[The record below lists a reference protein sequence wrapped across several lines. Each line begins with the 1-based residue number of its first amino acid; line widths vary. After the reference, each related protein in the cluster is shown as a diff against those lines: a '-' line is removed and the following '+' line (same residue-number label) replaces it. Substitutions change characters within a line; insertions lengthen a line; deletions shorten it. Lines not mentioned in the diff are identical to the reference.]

1 MTMLDSGPADVEDPE
16 GGYSAGGLAGGD
28 GELVLPEEVVAE
40 LAGRLA
46 ERARSGEPAA
56 LTGPDGLLSGIIGQ
70 VLQAGL
76 AAELDVHLDGGD
88 GEGNRRNGSS
98 AKTLNTEV
106 GPVRVAVPRDRAGT
120 FEPALVPK
128 QATRS
133 EGLNAVLTSLY
144 AKGMSVRDI
153 ARHVRQTTGVDLSHD
168 TVSRVTDM
176 ALEAMREWQHRPLE
190 PFYPVIYVDAL
201 VAKVRDG
208 SAVRNKAVNVAVGI
222 DGDGAKRVL
231 GIWVA
236 PAEGAKAW
244 AQALAQLRN
253 RGLEEVLFVCCDG
266 LSGLGDEITATWPGT
281 VVQTCT
287 VHLIR
292 RSLGY
297 ASYNDRKAMAQALR
311 EVYTACDADAAYAA
325 LAEFAGTPLG
335 RKYPA
340 AVAVWERAWDRF
352 TPFLEY
358 GPALRRV
365 LYTTNAIESFNREM
379 RKILK
384 TRTQFPNDDSVAKT
398 LWLAILDIEDKRAEQ
413 RARQAGK
420 PKDKRDGAA
429 RLIEGHV
436 TQGWHEAWGEM
447 VALWPDRFADRM
459 LRTGVQDAAFRE
471 RRARRERPAGRA
483 GRRGDRRAARRGR
496 RPRGRAG
503 RAARGRGRL
512 RRRRPGLR
520 RARRPAHGARRR
532 RRRPGRRD
540 RRAHRHPAPLTRHGR
555 DPRHRPPAP

>member
-1 MTMLDSGPADVEDPE
+1 MSMVEVLPGEVEDLAGEIPGVVLE
-16 GGYSAGGLAGGD
+16 GGEGPG
-28 GELVLPEEVVAE
+28 LVLPEEVVAQ
-40 LAGRLA
+40 LAERLA
-46 ERARSGEPAA
+46 ERARSGEPVA
-56 LTGPDGLLSGIIGQ
+56 LTGPGGLLSGVIGQ

-76 AAELDVHLDGGD
+76 AAELDAHLGEAGADGGA
-88 GEGNRRNGSS
+88 NRRNGSS
-98 AKTLNTEV
+98 VKTLHTEV
-106 GPVRVAVPRDRAGT
+106 GPVRLAVPRDRDGS
-120 FEPALVPK
+120 FSPALVPK

-133 EGLNAVLTSLY
+133 DGLNAVVTSLY

-168 TVSRVTDM
+168 TVSRVTDA

-190 PFYPVIYVDAL
+190 PFYPVVYIDAL

-208 SAVRNKAVNVAVGI
+208 SAVRNKAVNIAIGI
-222 DGDGAKRVL
+222 DPDGAKRVL

-236 PAEGAKAW
+236 AAEGAKAW

-266 LSGLGDEITATWPGT
+266 LSGLGDEITVTWPGT
-281 VVQTCT
+281 TVQTCT

-297 ASYNDRKAMAQALR
+297 ASYNDRDAIARALKV
-311 EVYTACDADAAYAA
+311 VYTACDADAAYAA
-325 LAEFAGTPLG
+325 LADFAGTPLG

-352 TPFLEY
+352 VPFLEY

-379 RKILK
+379 RKVLK

-398 LWLAILDIEDKRAEQ
+398 LWLAIVDIEEKRAEQ

-420 PKDKRDGAA
+420 PKNKRDGAA

-447 VALWPDRFADRM
+447 VARWPDRFADRM
-459 LRTGVQDAAFRE
+459 
-471 RRARRERPAGRA
+471 
-483 GRRGDRRAARRGR
+483 
-496 RPRGRAG
+496 
-503 RAARGRGRL
+503 
-512 RRRRPGLR
+512 
-520 RARRPAHGARRR
+520 
-532 RRRPGRRD
+532 
-540 RRAHRHPAPLTRHGR
+540 
-555 DPRHRPPAP
+555 

>member
-1 MTMLDSGPADVEDPE
+1 MTMLEARPGEVEDPE
-16 GGYSAGGLAGGD
+16 AGSSEEPWDGDGGGD
-28 GELVLPEEVVAE
+28 LVLPEDVVAE

-46 ERARSGEPAA
+46 ERARSGGPVA
-56 LTGPDGLLSGIIGQ
+56 LTGPGGLLSGIIGQ

-76 AAELDVHLDGGD
+76 AAELEAHLDGED
-88 GEGNRRNGSS
+88 GNRRNGSS
-98 AKTLNTEV
+98 VKTLGTEV
-106 GPVRVAVPRDRAGT
+106 GPVRIAVPRDREGS
-120 FEPALVPK
+120 FSPVLVPRL
-128 QATRS
+128 ATRS
-133 EGLNAVLTSLY
+133 DGLNAVITSLY

-168 TVSRVTDM
+168 TVSRVTDG
-176 ALEAMREWQHRPLE
+176 ALEGMREWQHRPLE
-190 PFYPVIYVDAL
+190 PFCPVVYVDAL

-208 SAVRNKAVNVAVGI
+208 SAVRNKAVNLAVGI
-222 DGDGAKRVL
+222 DADGCKRVL

-236 PAEGAKAW
+236 PAEGARAW

-266 LSGLGDEITATWPGT
+266 LSGLGEEITATGRGT
-281 VVQTCT
+281 TVQTCT

-297 ASYNDRKAMAQALR
+297 ASYNDRNAIARALK
-311 EVYTACDADAAYAA
+311 EVCTACDADAAYAA
-325 LAEFAGTPLG
+325 LADFAGTALG

-352 TPFLEY
+352 TPFLQY

-365 LYTTNAIESFNREM
+365 LCTTNAIESFSREM
-379 RKILK
+379 RKVLK
-384 TRTQFPNDDSVAKT
+384 TRTQFPNDDAAVKA
-398 LWLAILDIEDKRAEQ
+398 LWLAIVDIEEKRAEQ

-420 PKDKRDGAA
+420 PKSQRDGAA

-459 LRTGVQDAAFRE
+459 
-471 RRARRERPAGRA
+471 
-483 GRRGDRRAARRGR
+483 
-496 RPRGRAG
+496 
-503 RAARGRGRL
+503 
-512 RRRRPGLR
+512 
-520 RARRPAHGARRR
+520 
-532 RRRPGRRD
+532 
-540 RRAHRHPAPLTRHGR
+540 
-555 DPRHRPPAP
+555 